1 MTVSRKLGILVLC
14 GVPAIIGGGI
24 LYALTGGSYVSVAI
38 WEILL
43 ILAAGAYISK

>member
-14 GVPAIIGGGI
+14 GVPAIVGGGI
-24 LYALTGGSYVSVAI
+24 LYALTGGNYVAVGI

>member
-24 LYALTGGSYVSVAI
+24 LYALTGGSYVAVAI